1 MKMVFTARANGNY
14 YSSLASLA
22 CAEEIE
28 DCEPNSEELERHY
41 AVRAAGELL
50 YFDDRDTTP
59 PMLSPL
65 PGPNTMMSLPPWMPP
80 HRPRQY
86 RCLIPSFLPRYK
98 QGGFVRADPLPPPP
112 LVRLPEKDS
121 PFKGSVSEFSW
132 AESPHRMVVWAR
144 LVFVMSMSVRERSI
158 RSITLRMVVWARVVN
173 GTSER
178 DSNPMLVL
186 PIIRHTI
193 QTAIKIQ
200 EVLTHIPSDADETSE
215 TIRQFLSDG
224 MYHGLLVY
232 QLYAISFPLSTG
244 HQTYASLPRLPVCSD
259 CSPLF

>member
-1 MKMVFTARANGNY
+1 
-14 YSSLASLA
+14 LIASLA

-28 DCEPNSEELERHY
+28 DCEPNSEELERRY

-80 HRPRQY
+80 HRQRQY
-86 RCLIPSFLPRYK
+86 RCLEGIFLPRYK
-98 QGGFVRADPLPPPP
+98 QGGFVRAYPLPPPP

-121 PFKGSVSEFSW
+121 PYKGSVSEFSW

-144 LVFVMSMSVRERSI
+144 LVFGMSMSVRER
-158 RSITLRMVVWARVVN
+158 TLRSRARCMVVWARVVN
-173 GTSER
+173 GTSEH
-178 DSNPMLVL
+178 NANHMLML

-193 QTAIKIQ
+193 QTAIQIQ
-200 EVLTHIPSDADETSE
+200 EVLTHIPSHADETSD

-224 MYHGLLVY
+224 MYHGLLS
-232 QLYAISFPLSTG
+232 IG
-244 HQTYASLPRLPVCSD
+244 HTP
-259 CSPLF
+259 